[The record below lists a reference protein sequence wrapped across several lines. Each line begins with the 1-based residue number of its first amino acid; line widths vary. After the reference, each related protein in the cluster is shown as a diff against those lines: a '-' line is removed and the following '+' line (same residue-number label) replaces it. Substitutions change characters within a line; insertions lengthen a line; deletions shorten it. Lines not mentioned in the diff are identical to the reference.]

1 MYIFTFVLMSVLVFF
16 AGNPERTIA
25 AGAPVHGTFALYE
38 VEPTWTTLSSDEK
51 TKGVQEATALVESFK
66 DRITFD
72 SYWTYGLTT
81 DSHFLIRLQSSEAK
95 INQELLTQLAGTG
108 LGRHLDLEFTIS
120 GITKGLNYAPD
131 FPDLLA
137 QLKAA
142 KYEGDPSTY
151 VIMIPTRKSADWWNL
166 SKEERVALLREHTV
180 PTIAYL
186 KTVKRKLFHATGLA
200 DADFITIFETNNL
213 EDFNNLVLAL
223 RMVKEDKYNIRLGS
237 PTVLGTLKSWN
248 EVGALLAK

>member
-1 MYIFTFVLMSVLVFF
+1 MHIFRVMLMSFLVFLV
-16 AGNPERTIA
+16 GNPALTLA
-25 AGAPVHGTFALYE
+25 AGSQVHGTFALFK
-38 VEPTWTTLSSDEK
+38 VNPTWTRLSIEEK
-51 TKGVQEATALVESFK
+51 AKGVQEATAVVESFK
-66 DRITFD
+66 DQITLD

-95 INQELLTQLAGTG
+95 INQELLTKLAGSG
-108 LGRHLDLEFTIS
+108 LGQHLDLEFTIS
-120 GITKGLNYAPD
+120 GITKGLNYAPE

-151 VIMIPTRKSADWWNL
+151 VIMIPTRKSAEWWNL
-166 SKEERVALLREHTV
+166 PKEERVALIREHTV
-180 PTIAYL
+180 PTLPYL
-186 KTVKRKLFHATGLA
+186 KTVKRKLYHATGLA

-223 RMVKEDKYNIRLGS
+223 RMVKEDQYNVRLGS

-248 EVGALLAK
+248 EVGALLSK